1 MKLVIKEEM
10 WKIISRTGK
19 QKIRKT
25 DKQKAHCYVGKV
37 ITFEKGKR
45 IFEITEVTDKT
56 VGFTVLY
63 ADERYNKQWK
73 LKIGES
79 TFYTPVCRDG
89 GYRYFFKL
97 K

>member
-1 MKLVIKEEM
+1 MIKEEM
-10 WKIISRTGK
+10 WGINSRTGK
-19 QKIRKT
+19 QKVRKT
-25 DKQKAHCYVGKV
+25 DKQRAHCYVGKV
-37 ITFEKGKR
+37 IAFEKGKR
-45 IFEITEVTDKT
+45 TFEITEVTDET

-73 LKIGES
+73 LKKGES
-79 TFYTPVCRDG
+79 TVYMPGSRDG